1 MRHGACCPICLIDGG
16 KGQLGVAVEV
26 LEAFSLTDKVP
37 VASLAKQFEEIYLPN
52 DPRPVMLP
60 RQGQSLYLVQRVRD
74 EAHRFAITSHR
85 QRRDKIGLTSRLDS
99 IPGIGPQKRKALMKA
114 FGNSIDAIRKA
125 TVEEL
130 MAVKGIT
137 RPLAETIKS
146 VL

>member
-1 MRHGACCPICLIDGG
+1 
-16 KGQLGVAVEV
+16 
-26 LEAFSLTDKVP
+26 
-37 VASLAKQFEEIYLPN
+37 
-52 DPRPVMLP
+52 
-60 RQGQSLYLVQRVRD
+60 
-74 EAHRFAITSHR
+74 
-85 QRRDKIGLTSRLDS
+85 
-99 IPGIGPQKRKALMKA
+99 MKA